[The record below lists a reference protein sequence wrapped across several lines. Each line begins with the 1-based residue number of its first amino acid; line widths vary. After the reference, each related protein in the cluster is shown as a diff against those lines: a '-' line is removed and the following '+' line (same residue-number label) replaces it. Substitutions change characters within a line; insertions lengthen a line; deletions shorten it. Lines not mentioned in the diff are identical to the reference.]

1 MAGPMGEYENI
12 EIIEVHAY
20 DGVYQGSEALDH
32 LEEADQVFYSVT
44 WGGET
49 YYRWVGGP
57 FETLEDVEA
66 AIADSEDYYSEMVG

>member
-1 MAGPMGEYENI
+1 MAGDYDNI
-12 EIIEVHAY
+12 DIIEVHTY
-20 DGVYQGSEALDH
+20 DAVFEGEEALDH

-57 FETLEDVEA
+57 FESLSDVED
-66 AIADSEDYYSEMVG
+66 AIADSEDFYKELAS